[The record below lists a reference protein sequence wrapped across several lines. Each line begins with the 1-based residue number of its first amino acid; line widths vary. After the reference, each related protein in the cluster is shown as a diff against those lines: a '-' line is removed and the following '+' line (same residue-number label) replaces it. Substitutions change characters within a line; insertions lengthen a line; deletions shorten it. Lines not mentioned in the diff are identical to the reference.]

1 MQGNNG
7 GFRAETGGEVIT
19 CETSNDFDNNGGT
32 VAPYDVFAF
41 EFSLVDAE
49 KSYWGHTL
57 RAQIGTVDEEYSLID
72 IDPIL
77 TTAAGSNSTDVCGEA
92 PKRGDGTASVE
103 GPEGLPSLLVEAAQ
117 LRVTGRA
124 TEAADLLASAL
135 ATAESEAEFGPLT
148 GAAARLIAHAEDAE
162 AVRPL
167 EAWARR
173 AAADTEAA
181 PWAERLLLVHA
192 VLRGTTADVERF
204 GQALLRRAGD
214 RTASHKLFAVRALLE
229 QAVRDGREE
238 TARQW
243 LATAAT
249 LDAAASTDLRRFV
262 DVAFQREGAE
272 PPRVAEAGVLK
283 VDDADAFAARQPE
296 DGLIELAPNPANTHV
311 RVMVSDAAFAAAE
324 EAEVSVFD
332 ALGRVV
338 LTPASVGQ
346 AQSALFDVGSLPV
359 GTYTVRV
366 SYTAVDGRP
375 ATATTRFT
383 VSR

>member
-1 MQGNNG
+1 MCTFPKPFSIAPLNLAIDMFILRYSIVVFLFALGNQSYASEK
-7 GFRAETGGEVIT
+7 FIYI
-19 CETSNDFDNNGGT
+19 DN
-32 VAPYDVFAF
+32 
-41 EFSLVDAE
+41 
-49 KSYWGHTL
+49 K
-57 RAQIGTVDEEYSLID
+57 YSFVD

-77 TTAAGSNSTDVCGEA
+77 TTAAGSNTTDVCGEA
-92 PKRGDGTASVE
+92 PKRDDGTASMD
-103 GPEGLPSLLVEAAQ
+103 GPEALHSRITEAAQ
-117 LRVTGRA
+117 LRVAGRTA
-124 TEAADLLASAL
+124 EAAERIANAL
-135 ATAESEAEFGPLT
+135 ATAESEAEFGPLA
-148 GAAARLIAHAEDAE
+148 GAATRLLAQAEEAE
-162 AVRPL
+162 AVLPL
-167 EAWARR
+167 EVWASGALRN
-173 AAADTEAA
+173 AEAA

-192 VLRGTTADVERF
+192 VQRGTTADVERF
-204 GQALLRRAGD
+204 GQSLLRRDGERA
-214 RTASHKLFAVRALLE
+214 ASHKLFAVRALVDR
-229 QAVRDGREE
+229 AVRDGREE

-262 DVAFQREGAE
+262 DVAFSRDETE
-272 PPRVAEAGVLK
+272 PPRVAEEGGLK
-283 VDDADAFAARQPE
+283 VDDEEALAAGQPA

-324 EAEVSVFD
+324 EAEVTVFD

-346 AQSALFDVGSLPV
+346 AQATLLDVGSLPV

-366 SYTAVDGRP
+366 SYTAVDGRA